1 MSGVAHRIALPA
13 WVVCMAFVA
22 ISLVLN
28 VVNQG
33 GNAGLGAALG
43 HDVIFA
49 LWGAAYA
56 SVGALI
62 GARRPENP
70 IGWILLAAGGVL
82 AASSALFEY
91 ANYAL
96 EHTRSL
102 PGGVWAIWTENTVA
116 AAAPPLIALALLLF
130 PDGRSELPTWIAY
143 LPLAATIALF
153 LGLGLD
159 PGALDTQT
167 RSTANPVGVNGF
179 SNAITVVTG
188 VGWVLLTLSLLA
200 GATAIVVRLRR
211 SSGTARQQLKWVA
224 FAGAVLALT
233 WVWWTLTYLPPLEH
247 TPVVG
252 ASLVVVTITFCGI
265 PVAIGIAILRYRL
278 YAIDTLI
285 RRTLAYSILI
295 ALLAT
300 LYLASVVVVDE
311 VFRTTSGQSSAIAVT
326 ISTLAVAALFR
337 PALTRIRRLVDRR
350 FYRSA
355 YDRERTLA
363 AFTASLRQ
371 QIDLLVLEDEL
382 LGVVQH
388 TLQPTHSSLWFRAP
402 DERRRI

>member
-1 MSGVAHRIALPA
+1 MSGVARIALPA
-13 WVVCMAFVA
+13 WVVCMAFVT

-33 GNAGLGAALG
+33 GNAGLDAALG

-49 LWGAAYA
+49 LWGTAYA
-56 SVGALI
+56 TVGALI

-96 EHTRSL
+96 EHARSL
-102 PGGVWAIWTENTVA
+102 PGGVWAVWTENTVA

-130 PDGRSELPTWIAY
+130 PDGRSESPTLLRY
-143 LPLAATIALF
+143 LPLAATVALL

-167 RSTANPVGVNGF
+167 RSTANPVGVDGF
-179 SNAITVVTG
+179 ATAITVVTG
-188 VGWVLLTLSLLA
+188 LGWALLMLSLLT
-200 GATAIVVRLRR
+200 GGTAIVVRLRR

-233 WVWWTLTYLPPLEH
+233 WVWWTFTYLPPLEH

-252 ASLVVVTITFCGI
+252 ASLVLVTITFCGI

-295 ALLAT
+295 VLLAT

-311 VFRTTSGQSSAIAVT
+311 IFRTTSGQSSAIAVT

-337 PALTRIRRLVDRR
+337 PGLTRIRRLVDRR

-363 AFTASLRQ
+363 AFSASLRQ

-402 DERRRI
+402 RS

>member
-1 MSGVAHRIALPA
+1 MSGVARIALPA
-13 WVVCMAFVA
+13 WVVCMAFVT

-33 GNAGLGAALG
+33 GNAGLDAALG

-49 LWGAAYA
+49 LWGTAYA
-56 SVGALI
+56 TVGALI

-102 PGGVWAIWTENTVA
+102 PGGVWAVWTENTVA

-130 PDGRSELPTWIAY
+130 PDGRSESPTSLRY
-143 LPLAATIALF
+143 LPLAATVALL

-167 RSTANPVGVNGF
+167 RSTANPVGVHGF
-179 SNAITVVTG
+179 ATAITVVTG
-188 VGWVLLTLSLLA
+188 LGWALLMLSLLA
-200 GATAIVVRLRR
+200 GGTAIVVRLRR

-233 WVWWTLTYLPPLEH
+233 WVWWTLTYVPPLEH

-252 ASLVVVTITFCGI
+252 ASLVLVTITFCGI
-265 PVAIGIAILRYRL
+265 PIAIGIAILRYRL

-285 RRTLAYSILI
+285 RRTLAYSLLI
-295 ALLAT
+295 ALLAA

-363 AFTASLRQ
+363 AFSASLRQ

-402 DERRRI
+402 

>member
-1 MSGVAHRIALPA
+1 MVLVAT
-13 WVVCMAFVA
+13 
-22 ISLVLN
+22 SLVLN

-33 GNAGLGAALG
+33 GNGGLEAALG

-62 GARRPENP
+62 GARRPHNP
-70 IGWILLAAGGVL
+70 IGWIFLAAGGVL
-82 AASSALFEY
+82 AASSASFEY
-91 ANYAL
+91 ANHAL
-96 EHTRSL
+96 HHAESL
-102 PGGVWAIWTENTVA
+102 PGGVWALWIENTFA

-130 PDGRSELPTWIAY
+130 PDGRSESPAWRAATY
-143 LPLAATIALF
+143 LPLAAAICLC

-167 RSTANPVGVNGF
+167 RPIANPVGIDGVSG
-179 SNAITVVTG
+179 AITVATG
-188 VGWVLLTLSLLA
+188 AGWVLLTLSLLA
-200 GATAIVVRLRR
+200 GAMAIVVRLRR
-211 SSGTARQQLKWVA
+211 SSGTGRQQLKWVA

-233 WVWWTLTYLPPLEH
+233 WVWWTLTYLPPLKH

-252 ASLVVVTITFCGI
+252 ASLILVTLTFCGI
-265 PVAIGIAILRYRL
+265 PVATGIAILRYRL

-285 RRTLAYSILI
+285 RRTLAYTILV
-295 ALLAT
+295 ALLGT
-300 LYLASVVVVDE
+300 VYLASVLAVGE
-311 VFRTTSGQSSAIAVT
+311 VFRSTSGQSSAIAVT

-363 AFTASLRQ
+363 AFSTSLRQ
-371 QIDLLVLEDEL
+371 HVDLLVLEDEL
-382 LGVVQH
+382 LAVVRH
-388 TLQPTHSSLWFRAP
+388 TLQPAHTSLWFRSP
-402 DERRRI
+402 SERGRPRG